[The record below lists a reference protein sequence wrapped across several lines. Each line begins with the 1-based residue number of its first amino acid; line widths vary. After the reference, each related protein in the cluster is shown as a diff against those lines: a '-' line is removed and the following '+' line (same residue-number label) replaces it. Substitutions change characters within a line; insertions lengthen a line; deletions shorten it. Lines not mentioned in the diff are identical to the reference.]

1 MALEIRAED
10 FAAFFAA
17 PFAAYGREAFIAS
30 PLRGDLKRSLDATRN
45 PLFRDFARRTWF
57 TAHRDGRLVGRIL
70 AHVHDAAN
78 KQYALK
84 RGYFGM
90 FDCID
95 DAEVGREL
103 LAAAAA
109 WLRAAGCDEIA
120 GNFNLTITQ
129 MIGTVTE
136 GFENRPYIYQDW
148 SPPHIAR
155 LLLAN
160 GFEPF
165 YGLRTF
171 EIDVR
176 QLDPR
181 SVLNDRAAA
190 LLDDP
195 EWRFEAIGRR
205 ALKARLRE
213 ACLVLD
219 DGFASN
225 AMFVPL
231 TEEEFLFP
239 CAGMTAVIDE
249 QLSWMA
255 YHRGEPV
262 GVYLCIPDL
271 NPFLH
276 ATHYRIGLTT
286 PWHLWQLK
294 RKPSRAAVIFY
305 SVRRAW
311 HGRGA
316 NSVLLYRSL
325 TAMRERGY
333 SHLGVSW
340 ISDSNTA
347 SLRQM
352 EKLGARTLHRLQ
364 LFRKA
369 LA

>member
-1 MALEIRAED
+1 MAIQIRSGD
-10 FAAFFAA
+10 FAAFFEA
-17 PFAAYGREAFIAS
+17 PFAAYGRDTFIAS
-30 PLRGDLKRSLDATRN
+30 PLKGDLRRSLDPRKN

-57 TAHRDGRLVGRIL
+57 TAHRDGKVAGRIL
-70 AHVHDAAN
+70 AHIHDASN
-78 KQYALK
+78 KQYGLR

-95 DAEVGREL
+95 DADVASAL
-103 LAAAAA
+103 LNAACD
-109 WLRAAGCDEIA
+109 WLRTAGCDEIA
-120 GNFNLTITQ
+120 GSFNLTITQ
-129 MIGTVTE
+129 MIGVVTE
-136 GFENRPYIYQDW
+136 GFEHRPYIYQDW
-148 SPPHIAR
+148 SPPHIAQQ
-155 LLLAN
+155 LLAN
-160 GFEPF
+160 GFTPF

-176 QLDPR
+176 QLDPGI
-181 SVLNDRAAA
+181 VLNDKARA
-190 LLDDP
+190 LQSDP
-195 EWRFEAIGRR
+195 EWRFEAIGKRG
-205 ALKARLRE
+205 LTARLKQ
-213 ACLVLD
+213 ACVVLD
-219 DGFASN
+219 DGFANN

-249 QLSWMA
+249 HLSWIA
-255 YHRGEPV
+255 YHRDEPV

-276 ATHYRIGLTT
+276 ATGYRIGLST

-294 RKPSRAAVIFY
+294 RHRSRAAVIFY
-305 SVRRAW
+305 SVRQAW

-333 SHLGVSW
+333 THLGVSW

-352 EKLGARTLHRLQ
+352 DKLGARTLHRLQ

-369 LA
+369 L